1 MVELAELLLP
11 VNILARQKLL
21 DSLKSTTL
29 TYSLN
34 LLARQKFLDSRKS
47 TTLTFSKAFYLKFF
61 LL

>member
-34 LLARQKFLDSRKS
+34 LLARQKLLDSLKS
-47 TTLTFSKAFYLKFF
+47 TT
-61 LL
+61 